1 MAGQVDVVVT
11 HEDGEWVSRREMA
24 QLARCSE
31 STIGRDVDKHDLETR
46 IGLKGEVLVRV
57 ADFERIDRIKP
68 GDVPTG
74 LTGSQAAE
82 LRRVLADNARLT
94 SHVGE
99 LTGRLEQAR
108 ISQDVITAQLAVK
121 DEQIKSL
128 LALAARSAR

>member
-1 MAGQVDVVVT
+1 MAGQAEVVVA
-11 HEDGEWVSRREMA
+11 HDDGEWVSRREMA
-24 QLARCSE
+24 QLAHCSE
-31 STIGRDVDKHDLETR
+31 DSIKRDIKQHEVRTR
-46 IGLKGEVLVRV
+46 TGLKGEVLVRV
-57 ADFERIDRIKP
+57 ADFERIGRIQP

-94 SHVGE
+94 AQLGE

-108 ISQDVITAQLAVK
+108 LSQDVITAQLAVK

-128 LALAARSAR
+128 LALARSAR